1 MATLLLSPPD
11 ELLVLLSGTT
21 LIAALLGSVGPGF
34 FWSLALVVAVMVLL
48 AAFVNPWER
57 LR

>member
-21 LIAALLGSVGPGF
+21 LIAALLGSVGAGV